1 MTQFTAYQ
9 KKQLGLF
16 AMLTLAF
23 LSLFTVLYARNRDNT
38 LLSLLMLTPAL
49 SALIVNRLTHERRSL
64 FLRPKFKRNLSRYA
78 LSWFLPPLL
87 AFAGAGLYFLIFP
100 SQFQP
105 LASRFAV
112 NNGLAEPGAYG
123 RQLLP
128 VVLLAVLVNPFG
140 GLIPALGE
148 ELAWR
153 GWLLPRL
160 RDVLGTRKS
169 VVVTALIWGLWHAPI
184 ILLGYNYGTDH
195 PLLGVL
201 MQLWLCLIQGII
213 LAWLQ
218 FRSESVWTCA
228 LWHASLNGI
237 DRYAASALLSAG
249 SVMPLVGPDLTGLIG
264 GLGFVLAAVL
274 CWRGICQ
281 LPKRSSTTKSDAFLN
296 SDLSLIQ

>member
-9 KKQLGLF
+9 KKQLALF
-16 AMLTLAF
+16 ALLTLVF
-23 LSLFTVLYARNRDNT
+23 LSLFTVLYARSRNTT
-38 LLSLLMLTPAL
+38 LLSLLMFTPAL
-49 SALIVNRLTHERRSL
+49 SVLIVNRLTHERRSL

-78 LSWFLPPLL
+78 LSWLLPPLL
-87 AFAGAGLYFLIFP
+87 AMVGAGIYFLLFP
-100 SQFQP
+100 AQFQP
-105 LASRFAV
+105 LASRFAA
-112 NNGLAEPGAYG
+112 NNSITELNAYWT
-123 RQLLP
+123 QLIP
-128 VVLLAVLVNPFG
+128 VVLLAVLINPFG
-140 GLIPALGE
+140 GLLPALGE

-169 VVVTALIWGLWHAPI
+169 IITTSLIWGLWHAPI

-218 FRSESVWTCA
+218 FKSDSVWTCA

-237 DRYAASALLSAG
+237 DRYTASVLLSAG
-249 SVMPLVGPDLTGLIG
+249 SVMPLIGPDLTGLIG

-274 CWRGICQ
+274 CWRGICRMPERSANIKPAD
-281 LPKRSSTTKSDAFLN
+281 LPDC
-296 SDLSLIQ
+296 DLLTE

>member
-128 VVLLAVLVNPFG
+128 VVRLRFSSTLRRTDSGVGQRN
-140 GLIPALGE
+140 
-148 ELAWR
+148 WRR

-281 LPKRSSTTKSDAFLN
+281 LPKRSSTAKSDAFLN